1 MKMIYR
7 SIGILLRIFA
17 LVLLIISL
25 PTLGF
30 SYEMGN
36 RVLSY
41 TLKNGLK
48 ILMVERHLSPTVS
61 FYIRHRVGA
70 LDEIDGRTGTAHL
83 LEHMLFKGTKTIG
96 AKNYHEEEKF
106 LKLIAETGKQLDLE
120 KMKGKNANKSRVQSL
135 SERMEVLQ
143 KKHKKWFVENE
154 IDRLYVENGGDNVN
168 ASTGQDLTTYHV
180 SLPSNKI
187 ELWARIEADRMT
199 GPVFREFYSER
210 NVVMEERKQRV
221 ESEPEGQLYEQFMAA
236 AYIAHPYR
244 RPILGWP
251 SDMTFLNLEYTEAF
265 FKRYHAPNNTVIAV
279 VGDIHP
285 AETLKIIKKYFGV
298 IPSRDLD
305 PSHITEE
312 PPQTGERRVNIIS
325 DANPQMIIGYH
336 KPAMPDFDDYV
347 FDVIECILSKGR
359 TSRFYKALVE
369 EKSFAESVHA
379 VNGLPGA
386 KYDNLFAIFAKPR
399 HPHTSAEL
407 ESAIYDEIEKLKIKT
422 VPERELQ
429 KVKNQMKADFI
440 RSLNSNS
447 GLANLLSYFEAV
459 TGSYQYITDHIKVIE
474 RVTSEDIMR
483 VANKYLTPD
492 NRTVAKLVSKN

>member
-1 MKMIYR
+1 MIYR
-7 SIGILLRIFA
+7 TVGVIASL
-17 LVLLIISL
+17 LLIIITPS
-25 PTLGF
+25 LGF

-41 TLKNGLK
+41 TLKNGLR

-61 FYIRHRVGA
+61 LYIRHRVGA
-70 LDEIDGRTGTAHL
+70 VDESDGRTGTAHL

-96 AKNYHEEEKF
+96 TKNYHEEQKI
-106 LKLIAETGKQLDLE
+106 LKLIAETGKEIDLE
-120 KMKGKNANKSRVQSL
+120 KMKGKNANKSRVQAL

-210 NVVMEERKQRV
+210 NVVIEERKQRI
-221 ESEPEGQLYEQFMAA
+221 ESEPDGQLYEQFLATA
-236 AYIAHPYR
+236 FIAHPYR
-244 RPILGWP
+244 RPVLGWP
-251 SDMTFLNLEYTEAF
+251 SDMRFLSLEYTEVF

-279 VGDIHP
+279 VGDIDP
-285 AETLKIIKKYFGV
+285 ANTLTIIRKYFGA
-298 IPSRDLD
+298 IPSRHLD
-305 PSHITEE
+305 PSPITEE
-312 PPQTGERRVNIIS
+312 PPQKGERRVDIVS
-325 DANPQMIIGYH
+325 DANPQMVIGYH

-359 TSRFYKALVE
+359 TSRFYRVLVE
-369 EKSFAESVHA
+369 EKALAESVHA

-399 HPHTSAEL
+399 HPHTNAEI
-407 ESAIYDEIEKLKIKT
+407 ESAIYDEIEKLKIKPVT
-422 VPERELQ
+422 TRELE
-429 KVKNQMKADFI
+429 KVKNQIKADFI
-440 RSLNSNS
+440 RSLNSNL

-459 TGSYQYITDHIKVIE
+459 SGSYQYITDHIKVIE

-483 VANKYLTPD
+483 VAKKYLAPD
-492 NRTVAKLVSKN
+492 NRTVAKLVYKN